1 MSSTGS
7 SWPVVAGT
15 YKVGDPKAPVA
26 VCALTSERLMDS
38 LAGLPGVA
46 IAGMV
51 YTANLGITRIILNVT
66 TNSSIRFLLIC
77 GKESALFQPG
87 QSLVALAENGVDDA
101 KRIIGAAGYDPVLPT
116 IAPDQVDQFR
126 KQVEV
131 LDWTGEEDLQAL
143 EEREES
149 LRSQPGTL
157 QNGEATNIKNSRRR
171 GLRQYSAGG
180 SA

>member
-51 YTANLGITRIILNVT
+51 YTANLGITRIIVNIT
-66 TNSSIRFLLIC
+66 TNPAIRFLLIC
-77 GKESALFQPG
+77 GKESALFKPG
-87 QSLVALAENGVDDA
+87 QTLVALAEKGVDD
-101 KRIIGAAGYDPVLPT
+101 KRRIIDAAGDEPVPPS
-116 IAPDQVDQFR
+116 IHPEQVQQFR
-126 KQVEV
+126 NQV
-131 LDWTGEEDLQAL
+131 
-143 EEREES
+143 
-149 LRSQPGTL
+149 
-157 QNGEATNIKNSRRR
+157 
-171 GLRQYSAGG
+171 
-180 SA
+180 